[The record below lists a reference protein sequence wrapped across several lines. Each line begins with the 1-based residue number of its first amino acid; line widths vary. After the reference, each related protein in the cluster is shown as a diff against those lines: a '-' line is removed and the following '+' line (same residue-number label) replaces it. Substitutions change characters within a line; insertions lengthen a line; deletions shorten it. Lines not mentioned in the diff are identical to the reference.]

1 ETVADHPFSGLKR
14 RRNCAAHVVVARG
27 CKKNCLRFRAERLGP
42 TRQQDVTDD
51 LGTRRATRLAR
62 QHDADAQ
69 RCEPFGQ
76 LPCVGG
82 FSAALA
88 AFECDE
94 APAHE
99 ILGLRARR
107 GAAPIVTGRHIR
119 STPAR
124 NRLITS
130 SVTESNARCVTLP
143 LPIASDVLS
152 GTSSTRVS
160 LRHTFNLPTFRPF
173 CTGAGNGPV

>member
-1 ETVADHPFSGLKR
+1 
-14 RRNCAAHVVVARG
+14 
-27 CKKNCLRFRAERLGP
+27 
-42 TRQQDVTDD
+42 
-51 LGTRRATRLAR
+51 
-62 QHDADAQ
+62 DADAQ

-94 APAHE
+94 ASAHE
-99 ILGLRARR
+99 TLGLCARC
-107 GAAPIVTGRHIR
+107 GAAPIMTDRHIR

-143 LPIASDVLS
+143 MPIASDVLS
-152 GTSSTRVS
+152 GTSRTRLS
-160 LRHTFNLPTFRPF
+160 LRHTFSLATLMSF
-173 CTGAGNGPV
+173 CTGAGSGPV